1 MKLNKKILIKLIEEV
16 FEEQKRERKINCKTK
31 SVDTEREFEKYKDGL
46 GKDKEKPIVKIKKEV
61 ECDLVFK

>member
-16 FEEQKRERKINCKTK
+16 FEEQKRERKINCKTI

-46 GKDKEKPIVKIKKEV
+46 GKEKTKPVVKTKRETQ
-61 ECDLVFK
+61 CDLVMK

>member
-1 MKLNKKILIKLIEEV
+1 M
-16 FEEQKRERKINCKTK
+16 FEEAKRAKRERKINCKTK

-61 ECDLVFK
+61 ERDLVFK